1 MKSDKEIIKNLIR
14 GDIITF
20 DEVYKK
26 YHKKIY
32 SIALS
37 YLKSKEDAEG
47 VVQEVYLNLWRKRAG
62 LKEKYNFD
70 SYLFTI
76 AYNTIKK
83 RFSKLSREREI
94 QKDYVR
100 SIPLIED
107 SANTETEY
115 KNLLEHAN
123 SVINRLPERQRTVY
137 HLSIRE
143 GLSIEEISVKLGI
156 SKRTIENHLYRAKTL
171 LKKALSDNRLS
182 SILFICLFIQ

>member
-1 MKSDKEIIKNLIR
+1 MFFRNK
-14 GDIITF
+14 ITF
-20 DEVYKK
+20 QNIFLFWGSVYGACFLVAIIFYCITYPRVSMTFDNKK
-26 YHKKIY
+26 DMAMFI
-32 SIALS
+32 L
-37 YLKSKEDAEG
+37 LGE
-47 VVQEVYLNLWRKRAG
+47 L
-62 LKEKYNFD
+62 
-70 SYLFTI
+70 
-76 AYNTIKK
+76 
-83 RFSKLSREREI
+83 